1 MVIIVV
7 QNRDS
12 SKRDFANSLNAI
24 SDIEALASQG
34 EKLSQRSFAETLCV
48 CIFLKNSPLFLC
60 SSSPYRGLNGL
71 IVCVKNPCYHT
82 KDGLPFETIV
92 SI

>member
-12 SKRDFANSLNAI
+12 TKRDFANSLNAI
-24 SDIEALASQG
+24 SDIGIGQSKG
-34 EKLSQRSFAETLCV
+34 ELSQRSFAETVCV
-48 CIFLKNSPLFLC
+48 CIFLKNSPIFLC

-82 KDGLPFETIV
+82 KDWLPFETIV

>member
-7 QNRDS
+7 RNRDS

-24 SDIEALASQG
+24 SDIGIGQSRG
-34 EKLSQRSFAETLCV
+34 ELSQRSFAETVLYA

-82 KDGLPFETIV
+82 KDGLSFETIV

>member
-24 SDIEALASQG
+24 SDICIGSQG
-34 EKLSQRSFAETLCV
+34 EKLSQRSFAESVCV

-60 SSSPYRGLNGL
+60 SSGPYRGLNGL

>member
-24 SDIEALASQG
+24 SDIGIGQSRG
-34 EKLSQRSFAETLCV
+34 ETKSKILCLNCV
-48 CIFLKNSPLFLC
+48 CMHISQKFPALSM
-60 SSSPYRGLNGL
+60 
-71 IVCVKNPCYHT
+71 
-82 KDGLPFETIV
+82 
-92 SI
+92 